1 MKRILQFL
9 GFTFLISW
17 TFMLLAYLGDTGVL
31 PLFFRE
37 GTKVAV
43 LGPLLSYFIVL
54 KLDKRNIKQEF
65 KNMFQHKPNKW
76 IYWFVVIS
84 PILLSFFSYLL
95 FVIISGSRFTLGLSL
110 QMIPLIAVIILV
122 TGGPFEEFGWRGFLM
137 PELRKRYGFLL
148 TILIVGII
156 HGIWHIPLHF
166 IDGTV
171 QNAMPIWQFMAITV
185 LITVSYG
192 FVLEYTKDIK
202 PMIILHWISN
212 LSSAVFI
219 YWQDDRGRYM
229 IFTLTII
236 LDAVLIY
243 YYYRHSKK
251 QLQTS

>member
-9 GFTFLISW
+9 GITFLISW
-17 TFMLLAYLGDTGVL
+17 AIKLVAYLVDIGIL
-31 PLFFRE
+31 PTFFKE

-43 LGPLLSYFIVL
+43 LGPLIAFLFII
-54 KLDKRNIKQEF
+54 KLDKKSIKEEVKKLF
-65 KNMFQHKPNKW
+65 KPKTNKW
-76 IYWFVVIS
+76 LFW
-84 PILLSFFSYLL
+84 
-95 FVIISGSRFTLGLSL
+95 FVIISPIIISFLSYLLLVLITGASFTLGLSL

-137 PELRKRYGFLL
+137 PEIRKRYGFIL

-171 QNAMPIWQFMAITV
+171 QNAMPIWQFLAITV

-219 YWQDDRGRYM
+219 YWQENTGRYL
-229 IFTLTII
+229 IFIITII
-236 LDAVLIY
+236 LDSALIFY
-243 YYYRHSKK
+243 YYNKK
-251 QLQTS
+251 QKQLKAG

>member
-17 TFMLLAYLGDTGVL
+17 LFMLLAYLGSTGIL
-31 PLFFRE
+31 PLFFKE

-43 LGPLLSYFIVL
+43 LGPLIAYLIVI
-54 KLDKRNIKQEF
+54 KLDHKSLKEEVKKLF
-65 KNMFQHKPNKW
+65 KPKTNKW
-76 IYWFVVIS
+76 IFLFVIFSPFIIS
-84 PILLSFFSYLL
+84 FLSYLL
-95 FVIISGSRFTLGLSL
+95 MILINGDPFTLGLSL

-137 PELRKRYGFLL
+137 PEIRKRYGFLL
-148 TILIVGII
+148 TILIVGLI
-156 HGIWHIPLHF
+156 HGVWHIPLYF

-171 QNAMPIWQFMAITV
+171 QNAMPIWQFMAITL

-219 YWQDDRGRYM
+219 YWQENTGRYM
-229 IFTLTII
+229 IFILTII
-236 LDAVLIY
+236 MDAALIFY
-243 YYYRHSKK
+243 YYNKKKK
-251 QLQTS
+251 QLASA